1 MSMANPTWLRR
12 LILKDKRL
20 KLLSLVIA
28 ILAWYGI
35 KGTVGERWIGR
46 SVPTI
51 GNDVATRTMAGI
63 PVSVI
68 VRPETAMS
76 VALSSAKVDVILSGS
91 SSVLQKLTRADI
103 TVLVDCGDLHSSTNC
118 ELPVLVK
125 VPQWVDVS
133 TIARPAFVGVA
144 LSQVR

>member
-1 MSMANPTWLRR
+1 MGNPTWLRR
-12 LILKDKRL
+12 LFFKDKRL

-28 ILAWYGI
+28 VLAWYGI
-35 KGTVGERWIGR
+35 KGTVGQHWLDR

-51 GNDVATRTMAGI
+51 ESASATRTMSGVPI
-63 PVSVI
+63 SVV
-68 VRPETAMS
+68 VRPEPQVS
-76 VALSSAKVDVILSGS
+76 VTLSTAKVDVILRGS